1 MLSPIDVHYRIDG
14 NDHVIFVDDGWSE
27 VATREAAPELA
38 SPRVLGR
45 SLWSFL
51 TDATTIQ
58 LYRQIISRVRDGRT
72 ALFSVRCD
80 GPAVRRVVE
89 LSIEPTP
96 HNIGHVDFR
105 TRTVMNV
112 QRAWVPLLARDVARS
127 DDMVRSCSWC
137 NRIEVRRGDWV
148 DVEVATH
155 RLQLFDRELLPKLT
169 HGMCTA
175 CELAMS
181 LQLEARKRD

>member
-14 NDHVIFVDDGWSE
+14 NDHVIFVDDGWSD
-27 VATREAAPELA
+27 VATRDAAPELA
-38 SPRVLGR
+38 SPHVLGR
-45 SLWSFL
+45 SLWSFVS
-51 TDATTIQ
+51 DATTIQ

-72 ALFSVRCD
+72 ARFSVRCD
-80 GPAVRRVVE
+80 GPSARRVVE
-89 LSIEPTP
+89 LSIETTP
-96 HNIGHVDFR
+96 QSTGHVDFR
-105 TRTVMNV
+105 TRTISNV
-112 QRAWVPLLARDVARS
+112 QRAWVPLLARDVVRS

-155 RLQLFDRELLPKLT
+155 RLRLFDREHQPQLT

-175 CELAMS
+175 CEVAMS
-181 LQLEARKRD
+181 LQLEALKRD